1 MKHVVLVLAAALG
14 SVLMLGAVP
23 APDAKGGVVS
33 TAPPAI
39 TLAFNH
45 RVMPR
50 PLIRPPYPRPGP
62 FRRPVYHRP
71 AVTVI
76 APPPPPPVVV
86 APPASRPVRHVTL
99 PLAEPVLV
107 EQRVRVIMK
116 HACASLPPG
125 NAMRSGFG
133 CPPVKIQLVWR
144 IAGRS
149 CGMPAHGIY
158 ERHHPA
164 SGYEPY
170 HGGRLLVR
178 VRIAH
183 DGGVV

>member
-50 PLIRPPYPRPGP
+50 PLIRPPYPRPVP

-107 EQRVRVIMK
+107 EQ
-116 HACASLPPG
+116 PG
-125 NAMRSGFG
+125 SGYYETR
-133 CPPVKIQLVWR
+133 LR
-144 IAGRS
+144 IAPSGER
-149 CGMPAHGIY
+149 Y
-158 ERHHPA
+158 E
-164 SGYEPY
+164 E
-170 HGGRLLVR
+170 R
-178 VRIAH
+178 VW
-183 DGGVV
+183 VPSP